1 MRKAKLNS
9 LAQPLLWRIAST
21 VRTTKFK
28 ATAKFTYF
36 SITALAVIFYLAGVA
51 KAETPSNNN
60 PIRSTFSQL
69 TVNSMAASPTGMSAA
84 IPPQAQAM
92 FGGLTRVTCRAGQ
105 APSTCLPLGF
115 LNTAFGIGQFT
126 PQTAATAAGKPVLT
140 GSETL
145 ATATPWL
152 GKIAVKDALAGNPSL
167 AAVLPKSAFVAGGS
181 GGGTIVNPNLQNTP
195 FGSVVNLKSVQLKR
209 VPSLANT
216 PLNKFAGIQKLTT
229 SQIPNLGNI
238 AFANMPSIT
247 IPAGAAVIKMDVVR
261 TRERNVRH
269 MVMSGSEQQPN
280 ASCQDNCDY
289 IETHPVIGM
298 PYLKGARIISG
309 DSLQVRGGKGLLAWV
324 NGGKEPTGIHLGG
337 MKFVVRNVNA
347 KQGTATVN
355 LNFRSCFYAFG
366 EHCTPFFIGFPLWQ
380 LSERRNSFPLI
391 TTDASVSRLIRR
403 RP

>member
-1 MRKAKLNS
+1 M
-9 LAQPLLWRIAST
+9 RIAKFNSIANT
-21 VRTTKFK
+21 VRTAKFK

-36 SITALAVIFYLAGVA
+36 SITTLAIIFYLAGVA
-51 KAETPSNNN
+51 KAETPANNN
-60 PIRSTFSQL
+60 PIRATFSQL

-84 IPPQAQAM
+84 IPPQAQPM

-115 LNTAFGIGQFT
+115 LNTAFGIGKFT
-126 PQTAATAAGKPVLT
+126 PQTAAKAAGKPALT
-140 GSETL
+140 GAETL

-167 AAVLPKSAFVAGGS
+167 AAVLPQSAFVSGGS
-181 GGGTIVNPNLQNTP
+181 GGGKIVNPNLQSTP
-195 FGSVVNLKSVQLKR
+195 FGSVVDLKSIQLKR

-216 PLNKFAGIQKLTT
+216 PLNNFAGIQKLTT
-229 SQIPNLGNI
+229 SQIPNIGNI

-247 IPAGAAVIKMDVVR
+247 IPAGAAAMKMDVVR
-261 TRERNVRH
+261 TQERNVRH

-280 ASCQDNCDY
+280 ASCQSNCDY

-324 NGGKEPTGIHLGG
+324 NGGKEPTGIHFSG

-366 EHCTPFFIGFPLWQ
+366 EHCTPYFIGFPLWQ

-391 TTDASVSRLIRR
+391 TTDASVVRLIRLQK
-403 RP
+403 

>member
-1 MRKAKLNS
+1 MRTAKFNS
-9 LAQPLLWRIAST
+9 I
-21 VRTTKFK
+21 
-28 ATAKFTYF
+28 AKFTYF
-36 SITALAVIFYLAGVA
+36 SITALAVIFYLAGAA
-51 KAETPSNNN
+51 KAEAPANNN

-69 TVNSMAASPTGMSAA
+69 TVNSMAPSPTRMSAA

-92 FGGLTRVTCRAGQ
+92 FGGLTRVTCQAGQ

-126 PQTAATAAGKPVLT
+126 PQTAAAAARKPVLT

-167 AAVLPKSAFVAGGS
+167 AAVLPQSAFVAGGR
-181 GGGTIVNPNLQNTP
+181 GGGKIVNPNLQNIP
-195 FGSVVNLKSVQLKR
+195 FGSVVNLKSIQLNR

-216 PLNKFAGIQKLTT
+216 PLNNFAGIQKLTA
-229 SQIPNLGNI
+229 SQIPNIGNI
-238 AFANMPSIT
+238 SFANMPSIT
-247 IPAGAAVIKMDVVR
+247 IPAGAAVLKMDVVR
-261 TRERNVRH
+261 TRERNIRH

-280 ASCQDNCDY
+280 APCQNNCDY
-289 IETHPVIGM
+289 IETHPLVGM

-309 DSLQVRGGKGLLAWV
+309 DSLQVRGGKGFLAWV
-324 NGGKEPTGIHLGG
+324 NGGQEPTGISFSG

-366 EHCTPFFIGFPLWQ
+366 EHCTPYFIGFPLWQ
-380 LSERRNSFPLI
+380 LSERRNTLPLI
-391 TTDASVSRLIRR
+391 TTDASVARVIRLRQK
-403 RP
+403 

>member
-1 MRKAKLNS
+1 VRTAKFNS
-9 LAQPLLWRIAST
+9 LTQPLQRRI
-21 VRTTKFK
+21 
-28 ATAKFTYF
+28 AKFTYF

-51 KAETPSNNN
+51 KAETPSIN

-92 FGGLTRVTCRAGQ
+92 FGGLTKVTCRAGQ
-105 APSTCLPLGF
+105 APSTCLPVGF
-115 LNTAFGIGQFT
+115 LNTAFGIGKFT
-126 PQTAATAAGKPVLT
+126 PQTAASAAGKPALT

-145 ATATPWL
+145 ATVTPWL

-167 AAVLPKSAFVAGGS
+167 AAVLPQSAFVS
-181 GGGTIVNPNLQNTP
+181 GGIGGGNVVNPNLQSTP
-195 FGSVVNLKSVQLKR
+195 FGSVVNLKSIQLKR

-216 PLNKFAGIQKLTT
+216 PLNNFAGIQKLTT
-229 SQIPNLGNI
+229 SQIPNIGNI
-238 AFANMPSIT
+238 SFTNMPSMT
-247 IPAGAAVIKMDVVR
+247 IPAGAGVLKMDVVR
-261 TRERNVRH
+261 TKEPNVRH

-280 ASCQDNCDY
+280 ASCQTNCDY

-324 NGGKEPTGIHLGG
+324 NGGKEPTGIHFAG

-391 TTDASVSRLIRR
+391 TTDASVVRLIRLHK
-403 RP
+403 

>member
-1 MRKAKLNS
+1 VRKAKLNS
-9 LAQPLLWRIAST
+9 LANT
-21 VRTTKFK
+21 VKTAKFK

-51 KAETPSNNN
+51 KAETPANNN

-92 FGGLTRVTCRAGQ
+92 FGGLTKVNCRAGQ

-115 LNTAFGIGQFT
+115 LNTAFGIGKFT
-126 PQTAATAAGKPVLT
+126 PQTAASAAGKPALT

-152 GKIAVKDALAGNPSL
+152 GKITVKDALAGNPSL
-167 AAVLPKSAFVAGGS
+167 AAVLPKSAFVSGGS
-181 GGGTIVNPNLQNTP
+181 GGGRLVDPNLQNTP
-195 FGSVVNLKSVQLKR
+195 FGSVVN
-209 VPSLANT
+209 
-216 PLNKFAGIQKLTT
+216 
-229 SQIPNLGNI
+229 
-238 AFANMPSIT
+238 
-247 IPAGAAVIKMDVVR
+247 
-261 TRERNVRH
+261 
-269 MVMSGSEQQPN
+269 
-280 ASCQDNCDY
+280 
-289 IETHPVIGM
+289 
-298 PYLKGARIISG
+298 LKGARIISG

-324 NGGKEPTGIHLGG
+324 NGGKEPTGIHFAG

-391 TTDASVSRLIRR
+391 TTDASVVRLIRLQK
-403 RP
+403 